1 MIMTISTPC
10 HAGKQPARAP
20 ADHTGDTGNGMRADI
35 PVLARRYQALL
46 RRRMPWDTAWQSL
59 ADHFLPTRCRL
70 RPQGGGAEEGPM
82 LNSGLVDA
90 TGILAMRTLAAGLQ
104 GGLTSPARPWFRL
117 GLDDADLARSRPGQ
131 AWLDE
136 VAARMR
142 SVFHR
147 CNFYN
152 AMHTLY
158 AELATFGTAFVFE
171 LADPR
176 DGFRFMPLCAG
187 EYVLDCDAGRRVD
200 TVFRRSSMSL
210 RQIVQTFG
218 PAALPESLR
227 EAVRRNADE
236 RRNVIQAVYPR
247 DDRIHGILT
256 ASHMPVASVYWLE
269 GRDGGEHALRESGF
283 RHFPGFGPRWDV
295 AGNDVYGRS
304 PAMDALPDCRML
316 QQMGITTL
324 KAIHKAVDPPMSVS
338 AGLRSVGLDLTPGGI
353 NYVDSAPGQSPQA
366 ATPLLQVNPDLST
379 ARRAMESVQNQIRS
393 GLYNDLFKLILEGRS
408 GVTAS
413 EIAAREEEKLV
424 LIGPVLERL
433 HDELFIPLMDRTFE
447 CMRELDMLPPCPPE
461 LSGRRLKVEFV
472 SLLAQ
477 AQKLVGVSAA
487 DQYLALTLRASTA
500 WPEALDTLNVDHLL
514 DNYADSL
521 GLPISLTRPPE
532 EREQMRA
539 ARAEAARGAALADSL
554 KQGVDLVQQLAKSPL
569 SGPDGR
575 QISVL
580 DGLADLIGRMTGK
593 ADAEAMPRET
603 PGDGHSGM
611 QGVAPNV
618 PGPQTRETA

>member
-1 MIMTISTPC
+1 
-10 HAGKQPARAP
+10 
-20 ADHTGDTGNGMRADI
+20 
-35 PVLARRYQALL
+35 
-46 RRRMPWDTAWQSL
+46 
-59 ADHFLPTRCRL
+59 
-70 RPQGGGAEEGPM
+70 
-82 LNSGLVDA
+82 
-90 TGILAMRTLAAGLQ
+90 
-104 GGLTSPARPWFRL
+104 
-117 GLDDADLARSRPGQ
+117 
-131 AWLDE
+131 
-136 VAARMR
+136 
-142 SVFHR
+142 
-147 CNFYN
+147 
-152 AMHTLY
+152 
-158 AELATFGTAFVFE
+158 
-171 LADPR
+171 
-176 DGFRFMPLCAG
+176 
-187 EYVLDCDAGRRVD
+187 
-200 TVFRRSSMSL
+200 
-210 RQIVQTFG
+210 
-218 PAALPESLR
+218 
-227 EAVRRNADE
+227 
-236 RRNVIQAVYPR
+236 
-247 DDRIHGILT
+247 
-256 ASHMPVASVYWLE
+256 
-269 GRDGGEHALRESGF
+269 
-283 RHFPGFGPRWDV
+283 
-295 AGNDVYGRS
+295 
-304 PAMDALPDCRML
+304 
-316 QQMGITTL
+316 
-324 KAIHKAVDPPMSVS
+324 
-338 AGLRSVGLDLTPGGI
+338 
-353 NYVDSAPGQSPQA
+353 
-366 ATPLLQVNPDLST
+366 
-379 ARRAMESVQNQIRS
+379 
-393 GLYNDLFKLILEGRS
+393 
-408 GVTAS
+408 
-413 EIAAREEEKLV
+413 
-424 LIGPVLERL
+424 
-433 HDELFIPLMDRTFE
+433 MDRTFE